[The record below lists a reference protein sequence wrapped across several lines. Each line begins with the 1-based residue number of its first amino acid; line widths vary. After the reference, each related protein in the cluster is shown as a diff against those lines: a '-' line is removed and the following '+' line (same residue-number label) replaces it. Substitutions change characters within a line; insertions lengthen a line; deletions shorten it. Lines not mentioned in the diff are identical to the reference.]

1 MTFEEFMNLEVGDGI
16 NMGRFTGTI
25 KKIEEMK
32 KGDVIV
38 EDDISFECELSYR
51 CLHVAFYDRNNEK
64 LSEYFPKV
72 YTDFPYCIHNR
83 SVLSDLSVWNPFE
96 QN

>member
-1 MTFEEFMNLEVGDGI
+1 MNLEVGDGI

-32 KGDVIV
+32 KGDIIH
-38 EDDISFECELSYR
+38 EDDISWKCELSYR
-51 CLHVAFYDRNNEK
+51 TFHVAFYDRENEK
-64 LSEYFPKV
+64 LGEYFPKI
-72 YTDFPYCIHNR
+72 YTDFPFCVHNR
-83 SVLSDLSVWNPFE
+83 SVLSDLAVWNPFG